1 VSHQPDTISSLTS
14 RYALYGVTAGM
25 VRSLAAA
32 IAVNHAAHIGGDQDP
47 LPAAV
52 AAEVVVELDALAA
65 DFQAQIP
72 ARQAAYA
79 AEVQRNGQIIA

>member
-1 VSHQPDTISSLTS
+1 MSCEPVTVSSLVAD
-14 RYALYGVTAGM
+14 YALYGVTAGM
-25 VRSLAAA
+25 VRALAAN
-32 IAVNHAAHIGGDQDP
+32 IAVNHAAHLDGDHDP

-52 AAEVVVELDALAA
+52 AGELVVELDVLAS

-79 AEVQRNGQIIA
+79 AEVRRNGQIIA

>member
-1 VSHQPDTISSLTS
+1 MSRQPATVSSLVAD
-14 RYALYGVTAGM
+14 YALYGVTAGM

-32 IAVNHAAHIGGDQDP
+32 IAVTHAAHLGGDYDP

-52 AAEVVVELDALAA
+52 AAELVVELDALAS

-72 ARQAAYA
+72 ARQDAYA
-79 AEVQRNGQIIA
+79 ANIRQYGHLFT

>member
-1 VSHQPDTISSLTS
+1 MSGQPATVSSLFAD
-14 RYALYGVTAGM
+14 YALYGVTAGM
-25 VRSLAAA
+25 VRALAAN
-32 IAVNHAAHIGGDQDP
+32 IAVNHAAHLGGDHDP

-52 AAEVVVELDALAA
+52 AAELIVELDALAA

>member
-1 VSHQPDTISSLTS
+1 MSGQHVTISHLAAE
-14 RYALYGVTAGM
+14 YALYGATPGM
-25 VRSLAAA
+25 IRSHAAA
-32 IAVNHAAHIGGDQDP
+32 IAVNNAAHLGGDHDP

-52 AAEVVVELDALAA
+52 AAELLIELDDLAA

-79 AEVQRNGQIIA
+79 DEVRRNGQIIA

>member
-1 VSHQPDTISSLTS
+1 MSGQPVTVSSLFAE
-14 RYALYGVTAGM
+14 YALYGVTAGM
-25 VRSLAAA
+25 VRALAAN
-32 IAVNHAAHIGGDQDP
+32 IAVNHAAHLGGDQDP

-52 AAEVVVELDALAA
+52 AAELIVELDALAA

-79 AEVQRNGQIIA
+79 AEVQRNGRIVA

>member
-1 VSHQPDTISSLTS
+1 MSGHPDTVSSLFAD
-14 RYALYGVTAGM
+14 YALYGVTAGM

-32 IAVNHAAHIGGDQDP
+32 IAVNNAAHLGGDQDP
-47 LPAAV
+47 LPAPV
-52 AAEVVVELDALAA
+52 AAELIVELDALAA

>member
-1 VSHQPDTISSLTS
+1 MSGQHVTIAALVGE
-14 RYALYGVTAGM
+14 YALYGVTLGM
-25 VRSLAAA
+25 IRSHAAS
-32 IAVNHAAHIGGDQDP
+32 IAVNAAAHLGSDHDP
-47 LPAAV
+47 LPTAV
-52 AAEVVVELDALAA
+52 ARDLVVELDALAA